1 MALYQRGRIW
11 YADYYANGERIQEST
26 GTANKREAE
35 KILVLRISEV
45 QRGVFVKPVN
55 VTLPEFGEKYIE
67 YAKLH
72 KRSWKRD
79 VQMLGNLQTFF
90 GQCKLRDITPL
101 RIEEYQQARLKQDTA
116 PATSNRELA
125 LLKHNV
131 LCCGAVGTTSGHQPG
146 AAGEIPTGKQPPFF
160 NSQ

>member
-125 LLKHNV
+125 LLNTCS
-131 LCCGAVGTTSGHQPG
+131 LLRSGGDNIRAPTRCGW
-146 AAGEIPTGKQPPFF
+146 
-160 NSQ
+160 